1 MYQIQTESIK
11 DSFIDLGDA
20 LQSKNKGKIK
30 TALDNLG
37 KSISDSIK
45 KSVTVTLIHTKSKDE
60 FFGMSVTPDKSTI
73 DKISEIVVNAEG
85 SLDSIKMLWEKA
97 SSWRI
102 DIDDVLFNFLSAE
115 ELTAVVL
122 HEIGHIID
130 TDSVP
135 TRLHNIVQFGLATNP
150 VVQRAMMISK
160 GLFSKFVMIPV
171 SLSCQMNYDKAS
183 IRKEIKADKMAS
195 MNGYQ
200 DQLLSGMSKVE
211 DYINRMNATTASDSE
226 LKQSVD
232 YVNERL
238 HQISERKLALAK
250 KDLRSFK
257 LHIES
262 SNEELGTGN
271 SAFFESVSDCCD
283 CMDIKTYEQGSY
295 FEELAL
301 ISKDLEPIDRNQLD
315 YIRIKVDSME
325 TMTDKMVIVSYI
337 NSKIELAEY
346 YLAILNDKK
355 ASKKL
360 KVPHTEEYLKYV
372 VATLE
377 ALRKKALAAK
387 TGQNTY
393 YDIRVTYPS
402 GYEG

>member
-1 MYQIQTESIK
+1 MFYE
-11 DSFIDLGDA
+11 DL
-20 LQSKNKGKIK
+20 
-30 TALDNLG
+30 
-37 KSISDSIK
+37 
-45 KSVTVTLIHTKSKDE
+45 
-60 FFGMSVTPDKSTI
+60 
-73 DKISEIVVNAEG
+73 
-85 SLDSIKMLWEKA
+85 
-97 SSWRI
+97 
-102 DIDDVLFNFLSAE
+102 
-115 ELTAVVL
+115 
-122 HEIGHIID
+122 
-130 TDSVP
+130 
-135 TRLHNIVQFGLATNP
+135 
-150 VVQRAMMISK
+150 
-160 GLFSKFVMIPV
+160 
-171 SLSCQMNYDKAS
+171 
-183 IRKEIKADKMAS
+183 
-195 MNGYQ
+195 
-200 DQLLSGMSKVE
+200 
-211 DYINRMNATTASDSE
+211 
-226 LKQSVD
+226 
-232 YVNERL
+232 
-238 HQISERKLALAK
+238 
-250 KDLRSFK
+250 
-257 LHIES
+257 IES
-262 SNEELGTGN
+262 SDEELGTGN

-377 ALRKKALAAK
+377 SLRKKALATK